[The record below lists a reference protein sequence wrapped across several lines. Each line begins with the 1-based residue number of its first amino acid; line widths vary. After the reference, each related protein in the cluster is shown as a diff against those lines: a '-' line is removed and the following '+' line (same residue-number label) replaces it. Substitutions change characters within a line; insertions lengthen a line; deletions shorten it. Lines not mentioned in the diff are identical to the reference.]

1 MKESLTRLLDWIDSN
16 GGPQAVAPVIGKS
29 PQTFYNYRN
38 RGSLPNME
46 IFELLA
52 SRFPDFDA
60 NYILKGLHP
69 AKPAKQTPA
78 KRQGFVYKIRTTLK
92 LQ

>member
-52 SRFPDFDA
+52 SRITSF
-60 NYILKGLHP
+60 
-69 AKPAKQTPA
+69 
-78 KRQGFVYKIRTTLK
+78 TLFM
-92 LQ
+92 